1 MKKEMRMPE
10 AKALS
15 GNVKDYET
23 IKGLFIGLKGW
34 HLLCRITKLDYSE
47 HKKKDSDKIV
57 RVLNIEL
64 MDRSE
69 VRIAGAFF
77 YEVADKFKDYLKL
90 NSVYKIS

>member
-1 MKKEMRMPE
+1 MRMPE
-10 AKALS
+10 PKALS

-34 HLLCRITKLDYSE
+34 HLLCRIIKLDYQE
-47 HKKKDSDKIV
+47 FKKKDSDKIV

-64 MDRSE
+64 MDRSD

-77 YEVADKFKDYLKL
+77 YEAADKFKDYLKL